1 MKTIFID
8 VMMKGRFIFTLRYR
22 HNPLFRIDMQDVERA
37 IIEKRTSLKGKQVE
51 LYFDC

>member
-1 MKTIFID
+1 
-8 VMMKGRFIFTLRYR
+8 MMNGRFIFTLRYR

-37 IIEKRTSLKGKQVE
+37 IIEKRPSLNGKHVE